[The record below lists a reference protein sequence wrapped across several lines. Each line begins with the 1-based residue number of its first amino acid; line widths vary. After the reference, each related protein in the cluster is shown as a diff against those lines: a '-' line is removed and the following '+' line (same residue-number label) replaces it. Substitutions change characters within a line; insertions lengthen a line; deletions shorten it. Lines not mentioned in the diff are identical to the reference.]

1 MELIAIKESMIV
13 RYMEEDEPLKHVINL
28 RPSLSDNYKNQKN
41 MNMYNYLSI
50 VFLHEAPISH
60 LTPQC
65 HWQQEGPTHHFNI
78 QLSYT
83 RSELFISCGPIWQ
96 HGRDVTTMTPNHFT
110 LPRHGSMTMMPLP
123 WHHQRTPHHLYNM
136 SHLTIFIPNDFS
148 YNGCRKV

>member
-13 RYMEEDEPLKHVINL
+13 RYMEEDEPLKHVINP

-65 HWQQEGPTHHFNI
+65 HWQQEGPTHCFNI

-83 RSELFISCGPIWQ
+83 RSELFISCGPHMATWSWCHYHDTKSFLATPTWQ
-96 HGRDVTTMTPNHFT
+96 HDHDATTMTPSKDTTSF
-110 LPRHGSMTMMPLP
+110 
-123 WHHQRTPHHLYNM
+123 
-136 SHLTIFIPNDFS
+136 
-148 YNGCRKV
+148 V